1 MAKAKTTVKFQGT
14 FEQENALSEVIRAH
28 KDQPGALMPV
38 LQAAQGIYGYLPVEV
53 QEMIAAGL
61 QISVAEVY
69 GVVTFYSQ
77 FSLNP
82 KGKYNVSVCLG
93 TACYVKGSEKVL
105 EAIENKLAIKSGGC
119 TEDGRFSIDVT
130 RCLGACGLA
139 PVMTVNEDVYG
150 KVEPKKVAE
159 IIDRYMND

>member
-1 MAKAKTTVKFQGT
+1 MAKAKTTVAFQGT
-14 FEQENALSEVIRAH
+14 LEQEKALQEVIDAH
-28 KDQPGALMPV
+28 KGQAGALMPV

-53 QEMIAAGL
+53 QEKIAAAL
-61 QISVAEVY
+61 HLSVAEVY

-82 KGKYNVSVCLG
+82 KGKYSVSVCLG
-93 TACYVKGSEKVL
+93 TACYVKGSDKIL
-105 EAIENKLAIKSGGC
+105 EAVESKLGIKSGEC
-119 TEDGRFSIDVT
+119 TSDAKFSVDVT

-150 KVEPKKVAE
+150 KAEPKKVAE

>member
-14 FEQENALSEVIRAH
+14 LEQEKALLDVIEAH

-53 QEMIAAGL
+53 QEMVASGL

-82 KGKYNVSVCLG
+82 KGKYNVSICLG
-93 TACYVKGSEKVL
+93 TACYVQGSEKIL
-105 EAIENKLAIKSGGC
+105 EAVENKLGIRSGGC

-139 PVMTVNEDVYG
+139 PVMTVNDDVYG
-150 KVEPKKVAE
+150 KTEPKKVAA
-159 IIDRYMND
+159 IIDRYIND